1 VTLSCP
7 SCGTID
13 VDLVDDNGA
22 EFPETRLEFFEC
34 RGCGNEFRR
43 VLTA

>member
-1 VTLSCP
+1 MTLTCP
-7 SCGTID
+7 ACDSVD

-22 EFPETRLEFFEC
+22 EFPETRVEFYEC
-34 RGCGNEFRR
+34 QGCGWEFKE